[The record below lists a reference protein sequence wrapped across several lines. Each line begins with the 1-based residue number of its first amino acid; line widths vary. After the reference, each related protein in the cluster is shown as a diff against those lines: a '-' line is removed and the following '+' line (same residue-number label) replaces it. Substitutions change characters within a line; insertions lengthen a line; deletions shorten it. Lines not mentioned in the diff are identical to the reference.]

1 MEIPKERLDLYASPE
16 WLHGTLQTW
25 ELSSLFGSE
34 PSPQSQMTEAR
45 PYVTVAVKASSKREL
60 CAPDVALTKAV
71 DTALDL
77 TRATKQLRMSSGG
90 ATNAVTSSS
99 SVLATEH
106 VQQWFDGFHAEG
118 RRGNIGLV
126 PEPLRNAYPKNA
138 PHELDPAARAY
149 VEHFCAWF
157 VRK

>member
-1 MEIPKERLDLYASPE
+1 MEIPKERLDLYADPA
-16 WLHGTLQTW
+16 WLHGTLQSW
-25 ELSSLFGSE
+25 ELSNLFGSGPE
-34 PSPQSQMTEAR
+34 MTEER
-45 PYVTVAVKASSKREL
+45 PYVTIVGPAKREL
-60 CAPDVALTKAV
+60 CTPDVALTKAA

-99 SVLATEH
+99 SILATDH

-126 PEPLRNAYPKNA
+126 PEPLRNAYPKSA
-138 PHELDPAARAY
+138 PHELDPTTRAY

>member
-1 MEIPKERLDLYASPE
+1 MEIPADRLALYASPE

-25 ELSSLFGSE
+25 ELASLFGSA
-34 PSPQSQMTEAR
+34 PSPHALMTEER
-45 PYVTVAVKASSKREL
+45 PYVTVAVKASAKREL
-60 CAPDVALTKAV
+60 CTPDVALTKAV

-90 ATNAVTSSS
+90 AANAVTSSS
-99 SVLATEH
+99 GILATDH
-106 VQQWFDGFHAEG
+106 VQAWFDGFHGEG

-126 PEPLRNAYPKNA
+126 PEPLRHAYPKNA
-138 PHELDPAARAY
+138 PHELDPATRAY